1 MHPSSR
7 LKMQAF
13 RDVYLTGSATQ
24 CRVLDVGSM
33 AHELQDTYRPLF
45 DGPGYDYVGLDL
57 DPGPNVDIVPADPY
71 QWSEIPDRSFDAVI
85 TGQMLEH
92 NPYFWITLA
101 EITRVTKPGGLVCL
115 IAPSAGFT
123 HRYPLDC
130 WRFFPDAASAMFGYV
145 GLEMVEA
152 YVEEKDP
159 LKAVSTLWAD
169 MLAIGRKGVV
179 DEGQQAALD
188 QRLAAIV
195 ATRPAAVLGVELPPT
210 GPAISRYQHMVATMP
225 AVAVVPAAGGVAA
238 PSRGLVGAM
247 KRHLPQRLKDAAKQ
261 LLGRA
266 RGAPQG

>member
-1 MHPSSR
+1 
-7 LKMQAF
+7 
-13 RDVYLTGSATQ
+13 
-24 CRVLDVGSM
+24 
-33 AHELQDTYRPLF
+33 
-45 DGPGYDYVGLDL
+45 
-57 DPGPNVDIVPADPY
+57 
-71 QWSEIPDRSFDAVI
+71 
-85 TGQMLEH
+85 
-92 NPYFWITLA
+92 
-101 EITRVTKPGGLVCL
+101 
-115 IAPSAGFT
+115 
-123 HRYPLDC
+123 
-130 WRFFPDAASAMFGYV
+130 MFGYV

-169 MLAIGRKGVV
+169 MLAIGRKGDV

-195 ATRPAAVLGVELPPT
+195 ATRPAAALGVELPPT

-238 PSRGLVGAM
+238 PSRGLIGAM

-261 LLGRA
+261 LLGTT